1 LDALYNARGVVRRG
15 TTGDAGHFI
24 GMELDLFVKYALDR
38 HSSFL
43 AGYSH
48 FFPGGFIGGTG
59 PDRDVDFVY
68 TQYQFT
74 F

>member
-1 LDALYNARGVVRRG
+1 
-15 TTGDAGHFI
+15 
-24 GMELDLFVKYALDR
+24 MELDLFVKYALDR